1 MEALPDGFR
10 LTFTE
15 PVDPVTAGDLAS
27 YQAKAWTYIYQ
38 KKYGSPMVDQV
49 DANVTSARVAPD
61 GLSVELTV
69 SPLTKGHVHHL
80 QSAGVKSKSG
90 QPLWHPDA
98 YYTLNEIPNP

>member
-15 PVDPVTAGDLAS
+15 PVDSATAGDLAS